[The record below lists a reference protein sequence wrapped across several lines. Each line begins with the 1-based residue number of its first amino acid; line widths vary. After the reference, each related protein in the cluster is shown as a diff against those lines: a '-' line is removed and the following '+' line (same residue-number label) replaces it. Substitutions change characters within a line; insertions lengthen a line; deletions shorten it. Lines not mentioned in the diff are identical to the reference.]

1 MANRNRRIGSNDRF
15 FPLSKRGW
23 GARGILRLAQPF
35 FVKHHVGSNAR
46 SRVELLPHR
55 SICCVEIGRRSLV
68 SWITI
73 RSVDLSVD
81 RVPRDPLSQGG
92 PKKTVRSSFSPTFFD
107 CSSQLSRS
115 LRCRFAHFYRVECWM
130 FGNSNFRVAVFCLMD
145 RFESV
150 EVEMK
155 FVKKFPIQVFGN
167 RIELEKRILKKC
179 LSFIVMMRKFI
190 L

>member
-81 RVPRDPLSQGG
+81 RVPREEGRRKRYAPLFLQHSSTARANWANLYDADSLISTESNVECLEILTFELQFSALWIDS
-92 PKKTVRSSFSPTFFD
+92 KVLKLKWNSLKSFRSKFSEIE
-107 CSSQLSRS
+107 LNWRS
-115 LRCRFAHFYRVECWM
+115 LWWE
-130 FGNSNFRVAVFCLMD
+130 NSFCN
-145 RFESV
+145 S
-150 EVEMK
+150 
-155 FVKKFPIQVFGN
+155 
-167 RIELEKRILKKC
+167 LK
-179 LSFIVMMRKFI
+179 
-190 L
+190 